1 MYFCH
6 SLSLSVL
13 FLPQIIKAKCVH
25 SNCPRMPSCAF
36 PTGCIITGHRV
47 CLALSWQKSC
57 WCAEQNN
64 IPLGSSLL
72 CGLSKAH
79 RRQACLCLETQQL
92 QLRDSENR
100 SAGRDRL
107 LLPQPTTT
115 TLLAQRRED

>member
-1 MYFCH
+1 MYFCN

-25 SNCPRMPSCAF
+25 SNCPHVPNCAF
-36 PTGCIITGHRV
+36 PTACIITRHRV
-47 CLALSWQKSC
+47 CLALSWQQSC

-64 IPLGSSLL
+64 ILLGSSLL
-72 CGLSKAH
+72 CGLSEAH

-100 SAGRDRL
+100 SAGETRL

-115 TLLAQRRED
+115 TLVAQRRED